1 MRRTMIILYSMF
13 LDMSKSRITHGISK
27 ISFGTWLFQ
36 WHLIQWM
43 ISCLELK
50 KAYGSLFKLWNTSNW
65 CVWMAALGNPEN
77 LESEDPNQIPRRK
90 RLHRRGKWGRGSRT
104 SYCKCSHA
112 LSYSLGIE
120 IRSVVVES
128 FGSTIHLSSLKCETC
143 IFHISGR
150 TSISNA
156 CVNSRRASVDQS
168 VSSGSNVACAT
179 SATGNAGNKEVVFQ
193 SPFLG
198 LKDVMCKQVK
208 GRST

>member
-1 MRRTMIILYSMF
+1 
-13 LDMSKSRITHGISK
+13 
-27 ISFGTWLFQ
+27 
-36 WHLIQWM
+36 
-43 ISCLELK
+43 
-50 KAYGSLFKLWNTSNW
+50 
-65 CVWMAALGNPEN
+65 MAALGNPEN

-208 GRST
+208 ETIDLKFNRYFTELDTTAEEYFNKMEAMAEGHHKGILDSVY

>member
-1 MRRTMIILYSMF
+1 
-13 LDMSKSRITHGISK
+13 
-27 ISFGTWLFQ
+27 
-36 WHLIQWM
+36 
-43 ISCLELK
+43 
-50 KAYGSLFKLWNTSNW
+50 
-65 CVWMAALGNPEN
+65 MAALGNPEN

-143 IFHISGR
+143 IFHNSGR

-208 GRST
+208 EAIDLKFNRYFTELDTKAEEYFNKMEAIAEDHHKGILDSVYKAISDSFWNQTVLKNQIE